1 MNDAVI
7 GLDAVTMVVSGKCPK
22 QIEQRVEKRNKQGQ
36 LYLRVDKT
44 KQRDT
49 YNVME
54 TVPTKKE
61 MCEEETQK
69 APLMLTIDETAS
81 KSGLSAYTIRTW
93 IKTGVLPY
101 VLIGRKYLIS
111 WDNFCKFLNSN
122 MGVA

>member
-1 MNDAVI
+1 MKKAMNNKK
-7 GLDAVTMVVSGKCPK
+7 TS
-22 QIEQRVEKRNKQGQ
+22 NKQ
-36 LYLRVDKT
+36 R
-44 KQRDT
+44 
-49 YNVME
+49 E
-54 TVPTKKE
+54 TMKVIEKVPNKKE
-61 MCEEETQK
+61 MCEEQEQK
-69 APLMLTIDETAS
+69 APIMLTIDETAS